1 MDYANQ
7 FEPEPPVNMEP
18 VTAPLSE
25 YPFDLAMLKRQHGKV
40 FLIEVEPEQPGE
52 PPIQFVFKMADRKV
66 MSAVAKVAQ
75 TDQVASMEV
84 LMKNTLVYGDQKHLD
99 DIRIFS
105 GVCIQLENMHAP
117 RVAKLKNL

>member
-18 VTAPLSE
+18 VTAPLPE
-25 YPFDLAMLKRQHGKV
+25 YPFDLAMLKKQHGKI
-40 FLIEVEPEQPGE
+40 FLIEVESEQPGE

-75 TDQVASMEV
+75 TDPFGAAEV
-84 LMKNTLVYGDQKHLD
+84 IVKNTIVWGEQKHLED
-99 DIRIFS
+99 MRIFS
-105 GVCIQLENMHAP
+105 AVSAQVENLHAP
-117 RVAKLKNL
+117 RVARLKNL